1 MSDEKKLEL
10 FCELTRAAAIIRA
23 DLFGYEPCDT
33 ITEIANSDEFE
44 TILKLTHALPY
55 SSNDLIG
62 IRRNVDAYG
71 VTFFTTDYTRGLS

>member
-23 DLFGYEPCDT
+23 ELFGYEPYDV

-44 TILKLTHALPY
+44 KVLELTHAAPY
-55 SSNDLIG
+55 SSNDIIG
-62 IRRNVDAYG
+62 LRKNVDVHG